1 MSPSDLNQSTGI
13 HVCACVCMYTLWACP
28 YRHGIQTDRD
38 ADMHSPR
45 ELQTVDLP
53 DTAAQIPPQILV
65 GMGAP
70 NAYQSITDPVVY
82 NCIRL

>member
-1 MSPSDLNQSTGI
+1 
-13 HVCACVCMYTLWACP
+13 
-28 YRHGIQTDRD
+28 
-38 ADMHSPR
+38 MHSPR